1 MISKCRKGGL
11 TLKDIN
17 VAKLA
22 EELTARTSDQIA
34 EDVSAIAAEII
45 KLDIKNKDK
54 LQAQTILLL
63 HKNALERSQQFTIEL
78 LQKVVDELGKDA

>member
-1 MISKCRKGGL
+1 M
-11 TLKDIN
+11 KDIN